1 MILGY
6 VDSEDRIYDLNFATL
21 RLRVRVG
28 ATTSKEQAAITFSQV
43 GEQESSKSAMTAS
56 YRVLDESDATA
67 EASMDHDGK
76 RVPLLRPVEGHL
88 YRHEAG
94 LLFFA
99 EPAQRDPEDPGFFLV
114 KLRAMPSAVQFFFED
129 QQGREMISI
138 PRDEILR
145 VEDEADGITVY
156 VSAANVALPKEK
168 IAYAVQLRPAA
179 RVKRLMTDLVPSAS
193 P

>member
-6 VDSEDRIYDLNFATL
+6 VDAEDRIYDMNFATL
-21 RLRVRVG
+21 RLRVRVDAPAPKER
-28 ATTSKEQAAITFSQV
+28 ATVTFSQIA
-43 GEQESSKSAMTAS
+43 GAGAAS
-56 YRVLDESDATA
+56 YRILDESDATV

-99 EPAQRDPEDPGFFLV
+99 EPAQRDPGDPGFFLV
-114 KLRAMPSAVQFFFED
+114 KLRAMPSAVRFFFED

-145 VEDEADGITVY
+145 TENEGDGITVY

-168 IAYAVQLRPAA
+168 IAYALQFRPAA
-179 RVKRLMTDLVPSAS
+179 RVQRLLTDIAPAAS
-193 P
+193 

>member
-6 VDSEDRIYDLNFATL
+6 VDSEDRMYDLNFATL
-21 RLRVRVG
+21 RLRVRVEQP
-28 ATTSKEQAAITFSQV
+28 APKERARVTFSQV
-43 GEQESSKSAMTAS
+43 AGAGAAS

-99 EPAQRDPEDPGFFLV
+99 EPPQRDPEDPGFYLV
-114 KLRAMPSAVQFFFED
+114 KLRAMPSAIRFFFED

-145 VEDEADGITVY
+145 VEDEADGTTVY

-168 IAYAVQLRPAA
+168 IAYAIQLRPAA
-179 RVKRLMTDLVPSAS
+179 RIKPLMTDLVPSAS